1 MDGYEVNSNV
11 GTDMPFHHAE
21 SKAKLALKAWSRR
34 VHIQFFL
41 YIILREA
48 FIHSG
53 GINNYP
59 SYAASAA
66 TPCMSFLNQ
75 A

>member
-1 MDGYEVNSNV
+1 MDGHEVNPNV
-11 GTDMPFHHAE
+11 GTDMPSHHAR
-21 SKAKLALKAWSRR
+21 SNTKVALKAWSRR
-34 VHIQFFL
+34 VYIQFFL

-48 FIHSG
+48 FIYSG

-59 SYAASAA
+59 SHASSAA
-66 TPCMSFLNQ
+66 TSCMSFLNQ